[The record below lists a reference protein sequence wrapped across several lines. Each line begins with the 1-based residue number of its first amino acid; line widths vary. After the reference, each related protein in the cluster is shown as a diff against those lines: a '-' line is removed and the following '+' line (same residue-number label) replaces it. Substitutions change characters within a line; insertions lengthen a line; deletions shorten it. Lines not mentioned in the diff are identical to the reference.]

1 MKIRNNFATATAIL
15 ASAVTNTGT
24 FTVPYPSG
32 TSQLSFT
39 AGLAASNS
47 YMIVNDNDRYPAA
60 ASGAGTFAIS
70 YGASNITITNNLGFT
85 LAAGAKVVLMFETVD
100 GNARIPFVIPLPP
113 LATITAADIITEM
126 RPGIAGTIEYWE
138 FVTTIAATTASKAA
152 TLNLEIDTTDVTGGT
167 IALTSANVTPK
178 GIVVPAAAITG
189 ANVLTRD
196 SKLSVE
202 ASAVTAFAEGEGYL
216 VVYIR
221 PTQDDAY

>member
-1 MKIRNNFATATAIL
+1 MAKIRNNFATATTVL
-15 ASAVTNTGT
+15 AAAVANSGT
-24 FTVPYPSG
+24 FTVAYPSG

-39 AGLAASNS
+39 AGLAAAGS
-47 YMIVNDNDRYPAA
+47 YMIVNSNDSYSVADGKI
-60 ASGAGTFAIS
+60 SIS
-70 YGASNITITNNLGFT
+70 YDASLITITNSTGAT
-85 LAAGAKVVLMFETVD
+85 LAAGSSIQLMFEMVD
-100 GNARIPFVIPLPP
+100 GNSRIPITIPLPP
-113 LATITAADIITEM
+113 LATITAADIVTEM

-138 FVTTIAATTASKAA
+138 FVTTIAATTAAKAA
-152 TLNLEIDTTDVTGGT
+152 TLNLEIDTTNVTGGT

-178 GIVVPAAAITG
+178 GVVVPASAITG

-221 PTQDDAY
+221 PTQNDAY